1 MKLSVRDARLQIM
14 RGNLDSKTLKKEEPA
29 EDPVKVEPAAPVIK
43 EVPVPA
49 NVTIDT
55 TQIAAAISQQ
65 ALILGQAMQA
75 LQPKDATNKWVFRIT
90 ERDRAGNIVSF
101 TAEAK

>member
-14 RGNLDSKTLKKEEPA
+14 RGNLDSKTLKKD
-29 EDPVKVEPAAPVIK
+29 DPVPAPVAAEPVAPVIK
-43 EVPVPA
+43 EVPVAA

-55 TQIAAAISQQ
+55 TQIADAISQQ
-65 ALILGQAMQA
+65 ASILGQAMQA
-75 LQPKDATNKWVFRIT
+75 LQPKDQPNKWVFKIT
-90 ERDRAGNIVSF
+90 ERDRMGNIISF